1 MKVKNKSISF
11 AAVWKKTALLSISL
25 IFIVLAGC
33 SGYQKLVKSTD
44 YGKQYDAAMNYF
56 DKGDYTRA
64 LQLFEIVLPFYR
76 GTEKAGLIYF
86 KRAKCYY
93 AEGDYIMASYNFKT
107 FAKNYPNSAL
117 AEEALY
123 LDAYCTFL
131 DSPEYS
137 LDQTSTYE
145 ALQSLQL
152 FLNLYPNS
160 DRAQKCN
167 DLMDELR
174 GKLEKKDYEIAK
186 LFYNMEDYQSAI
198 TCFKN
203 VYKDYPNTRYKEDL
217 LFLTL
222 KAYCSFAANSVPAK
236 KKERYK
242 GALDS
247 YSTFVTF
254 YPESKYIKEAKS
266 LYSQAQKEFNV
277 LNVNN

>member
-1 MKVKNKSISF
+1 VKAKNNNIIP
-11 AAVWKKTALLSISL
+11 AAATKMTALIAISL
-25 IFIVLAGC
+25 VFMVMSGC
-33 SGYQKLVKSTD
+33 SGYQKLVKSSD

-64 LQLFEIVLPFYR
+64 LQLYEIVLPFYR

-93 AEGDYIMASYNFKT
+93 AQGDYIMASYNFKT
-107 FAKNYPNSAL
+107 FAKNYPASAL

-123 LDAYCTFL
+123 LDAYCSFL

-137 LDQTSTYE
+137 LDQTSTYDALE
-145 ALQSLQL
+145 ALQL

-160 DRAQKCN
+160 ERAAKCN

-186 LFYNMEDYQSAI
+186 LFYYMGDYQSAI

-203 VYKDYPNTRYKEDL
+203 VYKDYPNSRYKEDL

-222 KAYCSFAANSVPAK
+222 KAYCSFAANSVPAR

-242 GALDS
+242 GALES

-254 YPESKYIKEAKS
+254 YPESKYLKEAKS
-266 LYSQAQKEFNV
+266 LQAQAQQEFNM